1 MKKAA
6 KVLIVSVGAASFLG
20 IGTAAALFN
29 QVETLYGPPTD
40 IPSLEDTASQ
50 AESGYTAEEKPAS
63 SQTGTNDYDEIE
75 ELYGPPPFY
84 DEDDEDSEEGIS
96 EEAEDGI
103 DEDTYSDSDDSIED
117 IDNMECLYGPPPDM

>member
-6 KVLIVSVGAASFLG
+6 KVLIVSVGAASVLG

-63 SQTGTNDYDEIE
+63 SQTGTNAYDEIE

-84 DEDDEDSEEGIS
+84 DEDDKDSEEGIS

>member
-6 KVLIVSVGAASFLG
+6 KVLIVSVGAASVLG

-50 AESGYTAEEKPAS
+50 AESGCTAEEKPAS
-63 SQTGTNDYDEIE
+63 SQTGTNDHDEIQD
-75 ELYGPPPFY
+75 LYGPPPFY
-84 DEDDEDSEEGIS
+84 DEDTEEGIS
-96 EEAEDGI
+96 EDAEDGI
-103 DEDTYSDSDDSIED
+103 NEDEFSDSDDSIED

>member
-6 KVLIVSVGAASFLG
+6 KVLIVSVGAASVLG

-50 AESGYTAEEKPAS
+50 ARRR
-63 SQTGTNDYDEIE
+63 IF
-75 ELYGPPPFY
+75 PPWRILRHRRRAAIRQRKSRLRHRREP
-84 DEDDEDSEEGIS
+84 
-96 EEAEDGI
+96 
-103 DEDTYSDSDDSIED
+103 
-117 IDNMECLYGPPPDM
+117 MLMMK

>member
-6 KVLIVSVGAASFLG
+6 KVLIVSVGAASVLG

-63 SQTGTNDYDEIE
+63 SQTEANDHDEIE

-84 DEDDEDSEEGIS
+84 DEDSEEGIS
-96 EEAEDGI
+96 EDAEDGI
-103 DEDTYSDSDDSIED
+103 DEDAYSDSDDSIED
-117 IDNMECLYGPPPDM
+117 IDDMECLYGPPPDM

>member
-6 KVLIVSVGAASFLG
+6 KVLIVSVGAASVLG

-63 SQTGTNDYDEIE
+63 SQTGTNDYDEIQD
-75 ELYGPPPFY
+75 LYGPPPFY
-84 DEDDEDSEEGIS
+84 DEDSEEGIS
-96 EEAEDGI
+96 EDAEDGI
-103 DEDTYSDSDDSIED
+103 NEDEYSDSDDSIED

>member
-6 KVLIVSVGAASFLG
+6 KVLIVSVGAASVLG

-63 SQTGTNDYDEIE
+63 SQTGTNDHDEIQD
-75 ELYGPPPFY
+75 LYGPPPFY
-84 DEDDEDSEEGIS
+84 DEDTEEGIS
-96 EEAEDGI
+96 EDAEDGI
-103 DEDTYSDSDDSIED
+103 NEDEYSDSDDSIED

>member
-1 MKKAA
+1 MKKTA
-6 KVLIVSVGAASFLG
+6 KVLIVSVGAASVLG

-96 EEAEDGI
+96 EDAEDGI
-103 DEDTYSDSDDSIED
+103 DEDEYSDSDDSIED

>member
-6 KVLIVSVGAASFLG
+6 KVLIVSVGAASVLG

>member
-6 KVLIVSVGAASFLG
+6 KVLIVSVGAASVLG

-63 SQTGTNDYDEIE
+63 SQTGTNDYDEIQD
-75 ELYGPPPFY
+75 LYGPPPFY
-84 DEDDEDSEEGIS
+84 DEDTEEGIS
-96 EEAEDGI
+96 EDAEDGI
-103 DEDTYSDSDDSIED
+103 NEDEYSDSDDSIED
-117 IDNMECLYGPPPDM
+117 IDNRECLYSPPPDM

>member
-6 KVLIVSVGAASFLG
+6 KVLIVSVGAASVLG

-63 SQTGTNDYDEIE
+63 SQTGANDHDEIE

-84 DEDDEDSEEGIS
+84 DEDSEEGIS
-96 EEAEDGI
+96 EDAEDGI
-103 DEDTYSDSDDSIED
+103 DEDEYSDSDDSIED

>member
-6 KVLIVSVGAASFLG
+6 KVLIVSVGAASVLG

-96 EEAEDGI
+96 EDAEDGI

>member
-6 KVLIVSVGAASFLG
+6 KVLIVSVGAASVLG

-63 SQTGTNDYDEIE
+63 SQTGANDHDEIE

-84 DEDDEDSEEGIS
+84 DEDSEEGIS
-96 EEAEDGI
+96 EDAEDGI
-103 DEDTYSDSDDSIED
+103 DEDEYSDSDDSIED
-117 IDNMECLYGPPPDM
+117 IDDRECLYGPPPDM

>member
-6 KVLIVSVGAASFLG
+6 KVLIVSVGAASVLG

-63 SQTGTNDYDEIE
+63 SQTGTNDHDEIQD
-75 ELYGPPPFY
+75 LYGPPTFY
-84 DEDDEDSEEGIS
+84 DEDTEEGIS
-96 EEAEDGI
+96 EDAEDGI
-103 DEDTYSDSDDSIED
+103 NEDEYSDSDDSIED
-117 IDNMECLYGPPPDM
+117 IDNRECLYGPPPDM

>member
-6 KVLIVSVGAASFLG
+6 KVLIVSVGAASVLG

-103 DEDTYSDSDDSIED
+103 NEDTYSDSDDSIED

>member
-1 MKKAA
+1 MKKTA
-6 KVLIVSVGAASFLG
+6 KVLIVSVGAASVLG

-63 SQTGTNDYDEIE
+63 SQTGTNDYDEIQD
-75 ELYGPPPFY
+75 LYGPPPFY
-84 DEDDEDSEEGIS
+84 DEDSEEGIS
-96 EEAEDGI
+96 EDAEDGI
-103 DEDTYSDSDDSIED
+103 DEDASSDSDDSIED
-117 IDNMECLYGPPPDM
+117 IDDMECLYGPPPDM

>member
-6 KVLIVSVGAASFLG
+6 KVLIVSVGAASVLG

-117 IDNMECLYGPPPDM
+117 IDNMECIYGPSPDM

>member
-6 KVLIVSVGAASFLG
+6 KVLIVSVGAASVLG

-63 SQTGTNDYDEIE
+63 SQTGTNDYDEIQD
-75 ELYGPPPFY
+75 LYGPPPFY
-84 DEDDEDSEEGIS
+84 DEDSEEGIS
-96 EEAEDGI
+96 EDAEDGI

-117 IDNMECLYGPPPDM
+117 IDNMECLYGPPADM

>member
-1 MKKAA
+1 MKKTA
-6 KVLIVSVGAASFLG
+6 KVLIVSVGAASVLG

-50 AESGYTAEEKPAS
+50 AESGCTAEEKPAS

>member
-6 KVLIVSVGAASFLG
+6 KVLIVSVGAASVLG

-29 QVETLYGPPTD
+29 QAETLYGPPTD

-63 SQTGTNDYDEIE
+63 SQTGTNDHDEIQD
-75 ELYGPPPFY
+75 LYGPPPFY
-84 DEDDEDSEEGIS
+84 DEDSEEGIS
-96 EEAEDGI
+96 EDAEDGI
-103 DEDTYSDSDDSIED
+103 NEDEYSDSDDSIED
-117 IDNMECLYGPPPDM
+117 IDDRECLYGPPPDM

>member
-1 MKKAA
+1 MKKTA
-6 KVLIVSVGAASFLG
+6 KVLIVSVGAASVLG

-63 SQTGTNDYDEIE
+63 SQTGTNDYDEIQD
-75 ELYGPPPFY
+75 LYGPPPFY
-84 DEDDEDSEEGIS
+84 DEDSEEGIS
-96 EEAEDGI
+96 EDAEDGI
-103 DEDTYSDSDDSIED
+103 DEDAYSDSDDSIED
-117 IDNMECLYGPPPDM
+117 IDDMECLYGPPPDM

>member
-6 KVLIVSVGAASFLG
+6 KVLIVSVGAASVLG

-63 SQTGTNDYDEIE
+63 SQTEANDHDEIE

-84 DEDDEDSEEGIS
+84 DEDDKDSEEGIS

>member
-6 KVLIVSVGAASFLG
+6 KVLIVSVGAASVLG

-63 SQTGTNDYDEIE
+63 SQTGTNDCDEIQD
-75 ELYGPPPFY
+75 LYGPPPFY
-84 DEDDEDSEEGIS
+84 DEDSEEGIS
-96 EEAEDGI
+96 EDAEDGI
-103 DEDTYSDSDDSIED
+103 DEDEYSDSDDSIED
-117 IDNMECLYGPPPDM
+117 IDNRECLYGPPPDM

>member
-6 KVLIVSVGAASFLG
+6 KVLIVSVGAASVLG

-29 QVETLYGPPTD
+29 QVETLYGPPAD

-63 SQTGTNDYDEIE
+63 SQTGTNDHDEIQD
-75 ELYGPPPFY
+75 LYGPPPFY
-84 DEDDEDSEEGIS
+84 DEDSEEGIS
-96 EEAEDGI
+96 EDAKDGI
-103 DEDTYSDSDDSIED
+103 DEDEYSDSDDSIED

>member
-6 KVLIVSVGAASFLG
+6 KVLIVSVGAASVLG

-63 SQTGTNDYDEIE
+63 SQTEAKDHDEIE

-84 DEDDEDSEEGIS
+84 DEDDKDSEEGIS

>member
-6 KVLIVSVGAASFLG
+6 KVLIVSVGAASVLG

-63 SQTGTNDYDEIE
+63 SQTGTNDYDEIQD
-75 ELYGPPPFY
+75 LYGPPPFY
-84 DEDDEDSEEGIS
+84 DEDSEEGIS
-96 EEAEDGI
+96 EDAEDGI
-103 DEDTYSDSDDSIED
+103 DEDASSDSDDSIED
-117 IDNMECLYGPPPDM
+117 IDDMECLYGPPPDM

>member
-6 KVLIVSVGAASFLG
+6 KVLIVSVGAASVLG

-29 QVETLYGPPTD
+29 QAETLYGPPTD

-84 DEDDEDSEEGIS
+84 DEDSEEGIS
-96 EEAEDGI
+96 EDAEDGI
-103 DEDTYSDSDDSIED
+103 DEDEYSDSDDSIED
-117 IDNMECLYGPPPDM
+117 IDDMECLYGPPPDM

>member
-6 KVLIVSVGAASFLG
+6 KVLIVSVGAASVLG

-84 DEDDEDSEEGIS
+84 DEDSEEGIS
-96 EEAEDGI
+96 EDAEDGI

>member
-6 KVLIVSVGAASFLG
+6 KVLIVSVGAASVLG

-63 SQTGTNDYDEIE
+63 SQTGTNDYDEIQD
-75 ELYGPPPFY
+75 LYGPPPFY

-117 IDNMECLYGPPPDM
+117 IDDRECLYGPPPDM

>member
-1 MKKAA
+1 MKKTA
-6 KVLIVSVGAASFLG
+6 KVLIVSVGAASVLG

-50 AESGYTAEEKPAS
+50 AESGCTAEEKPAS
-63 SQTGTNDYDEIE
+63 SQTGTNDYDEIQD
-75 ELYGPPPFY
+75 LYGPPPFY
-84 DEDDEDSEEGIS
+84 DEDSEEGIS
-96 EEAEDGI
+96 EDAEDGI
-103 DEDTYSDSDDSIED
+103 DEDEYSYSDDSIED

>member
-6 KVLIVSVGAASFLG
+6 KVLIVSVGAASVLG

-63 SQTGTNDYDEIE
+63 SQTGTNDYDEIQD
-75 ELYGPPPFY
+75 LYGPPPFY
-84 DEDDEDSEEGIS
+84 DEDSEEGIS
-96 EEAEDGI
+96 EDAEDGI
-103 DEDTYSDSDDSIED
+103 DEDEYSDSDDSIED

>member
-6 KVLIVSVGAASFLG
+6 KVLIVSVGAASVLG

-29 QVETLYGPPTD
+29 QVETLYGPSTD

-63 SQTGTNDYDEIE
+63 SQTGTNDHDEIQD
-75 ELYGPPPFY
+75 LYGPPPFY
-84 DEDDEDSEEGIS
+84 DEDTEEGIS
-96 EEAEDGI
+96 EDAEDGI
-103 DEDTYSDSDDSIED
+103 DEDEYSDSDDSIED
-117 IDNMECLYGPPPDM
+117 IDNRECLYGPPPDM

>member
-1 MKKAA
+1 M
-6 KVLIVSVGAASFLG
+6 GAASVLG

-63 SQTGTNDYDEIE
+63 SQTGANDHDEIE

-84 DEDDEDSEEGIS
+84 DEDSEEGIS

-103 DEDTYSDSDDSIED
+103 DEDEYSDSDDSIED
-117 IDNMECLYGPPPDM
+117 IDNRECLYGPPPDM

>member
-6 KVLIVSVGAASFLG
+6 KVLIVSVGAASVLG

-63 SQTGTNDYDEIE
+63 SQTGTNDYDEIQD
-75 ELYGPPPFY
+75 LYGPPPFY
-84 DEDDEDSEEGIS
+84 DEDSEEGIS
-96 EEAEDGI
+96 VEAEDGI
-103 DEDTYSDSDDSIED
+103 NEDEYSDSDDSIED
-117 IDNMECLYGPPPDM
+117 IDNRECLYGPPPDM

>member
-1 MKKAA
+1 MNKAA
-6 KVLIVSVGAASFLG
+6 KVLFVSVGAASVQG

-63 SQTGTNDYDEIE
+63 SQTGANDHDEIE

-84 DEDDEDSEEGIS
+84 DEDSEEGIS
-96 EEAEDGI
+96 EDAEDGI

>member
-6 KVLIVSVGAASFLG
+6 KVLIVSVGAASVLG

-63 SQTGTNDYDEIE
+63 SQTGTNDYDEIQD
-75 ELYGPPPFY
+75 LYGPPPFY
-84 DEDDEDSEEGIS
+84 DEDSEEGIS
-96 EEAEDGI
+96 EDAEDGI
-103 DEDTYSDSDDSIED
+103 DEDAYSDSDDSIED
-117 IDNMECLYGPPPDM
+117 IDDMECLYGPPPDM

>member
-6 KVLIVSVGAASFLG
+6 KVLIVSVGAASVLG

-63 SQTGTNDYDEIE
+63 SQTGTNDHDEIQD
-75 ELYGPPPFY
+75 LYGPPPFY
-84 DEDDEDSEEGIS
+84 DEDTEEGIS
-96 EEAEDGI
+96 EDAEDGI
-103 DEDTYSDSDDSIED
+103 NEDEYSDSDDSIED
-117 IDNMECLYGPPPDM
+117 IDDRECLYGPPPDM